1 MAEIN
6 LADYDLGFDESKD
19 IFKQREEILE
29 NYTKHFSSMNVF
41 DHFNLLKQLAP
52 NDRFPELE
60 KCGDAGKKYIKHIE
74 GMIQN
79 YNSGKLK
86 VEDRDLGRFWDVV
99 HVAEVSLGD
108 SRAFKKCDGNLR
120 KRSHNL
126 IKNNF
131 QGLDYNDLEAFSN
144 FPNEEYRPGLF
155 KGKIRLEDA
164 LKPRID
170 EEWQNHI
177 DKQHAI
183 GLSSELKYIND
194 IMEQMP
200 KDRDYT
206 DLEYVETFQKLY
218 REKHGDYVVYVNSYN
233 LGVNRNILHGIMN
246 NEKHGNEYLAMI
258 QEQNPNFNPEETLAM
273 LNALT
278 AMTKTYEDH
287 QKAEAQN
294 QTTLDSAN
302 ANTAES
308 AETPTIG
315 QFASQDEINLNEN
328 EGQDTQQPAGTTEVG
343 DGGEPVPEKTE
354 ITLDD
359 DFKLY
364 LTQNG
369 ISLEQYL
376 AEPSKFEDIKKEF
389 DESKNKKEEG
399 NELSD
404 EENKQ
409 QNEEN
414 EAAARAKEKEDAAKA
429 AAEEEAKKAAE
440 AAAEEEAKSAEEAR
454 KAAQEAQAE
463 EEARKKAEEETKAA
477 EEDARTKQEEDNPV
491 ITAEEEK
498 DAPHSEDS
506 DWHAAQEEKVKKY
519 CESNGSSYEII
530 PTDDHSFAYNLS
542 PSEEKKK
549 EGLTD
554 LTIKH
559 TTPDYMIV
567 NGKDGY
573 IPSVEDFKSLIK
585 DMPEINLGI
594 AEDKYAARLMVAQ
607 LENGGQIHNVPKLS
621 KLKDAEPEMMEKL
634 QKMKQKSFEEKK
646 QKWTAA
652 RIRELRGLSLA
663 QKAATMNDEDY
674 RKFKESPEYL
684 KLKEAEEKSGTP
696 QYTDLMDKARLN
708 KDSEEYKKLSDEDKA
723 KVDKVHESVAKLD
736 KNEARKKIMEA
747 RGVVES
753 FRTAERNGEG
763 SDAKVETKLK
773 DNADRNKYNDAM
785 KLIKQ
790 NAAERQFR

>member
-1 MAEIN
+1 MAEIDF
-6 LADYDLGFDESKD
+6 DYDFGFDESKD

-74 GMIQN
+74 EMIQD

-86 VEDRDLGRFWDVV
+86 VTDRDLGRFWDVV
-99 HVAEVSLGD
+99 HAAEVSLGD
-108 SRAFKKCDGNLR
+108 SRAFKKCASSLHDR
-120 KRSHNL
+120 THKL

-144 FPNEEYRPGLF
+144 FPNEEYSQGLF

-164 LKPRID
+164 LKPRIN
-170 EEWQNHI
+170 EEWQKHI

-183 GLSSELKYIND
+183 GLSSDLKYIND

-218 REKHGDYVVYVNSYN
+218 REKHGDDVVYVNSYN
-233 LGVNRNILHGIMN
+233 LGVNRNILQGIMN
-246 NEKHGNEYLAMI
+246 NEKHGNEYLAII
-258 QEQNPNFNPEETLAM
+258 QEQNPNFNPKETLAM
-273 LNALT
+273 LNAMT

-404 EENKQ
+404 EEKKQ

-414 EAAARAKEKEDAAKA
+414 EAAARAKE
-429 AAEEEAKKAAE
+429 
-440 AAAEEEAKSAEEAR
+440 
-454 KAAQEAQAE
+454 
-463 EEARKKAEEETKAA
+463 
-477 EEDARTKQEEDNPV
+477 EEDNPV

-498 DAPHSEDS
+498 DAPHSKDS
-506 DWHAAQEEKVKKY
+506 DWHTAQEEKVKKY

-567 NGKDGY
+567 NGKDGH
-573 IPSVEDFKSLIK
+573 IPSVEDFKSLTK

-621 KLKDAEPEMMEKL
+621 KLKDAEPEMIEKL
-634 QKMKQKSFEEKK
+634 ARMKEKSAEEKAK
-646 QKWTAA
+646 KLTVD
-652 RIRELRGLSLA
+652 RVRELRGLSLA
-663 QKAATMNDEDY
+663 KKAATMNDEDY

>member
-6 LADYDLGFDESKD
+6 LADYDSGFDESKD
-19 IFKQREEILE
+19 IFKQREGILE
-29 NYTKHFSSMNVF
+29 NYTQNFSSMNVLN
-41 DHFNLLKQLAP
+41 HFNLLKQLAP
-52 NDRFPELE
+52 NDHFPELE
-60 KCGDAGKKYIKHIE
+60 KCGDAGQKYIKHIE
-74 GMIQN
+74 GMIQD
-79 YNSGKLK
+79 YNSGKLG
-86 VEDRDLGRFWDVV
+86 VADRDLGRFWDVV
-99 HVAEVSLGD
+99 HAAEVSLGD
-108 SRAFKKCDGNLR
+108 SRAFKKCDSSLR
-120 KRSHNL
+120 KRSHDL
-126 IKNNF
+126 VKNNF
-131 QGLDYNDLEAFSN
+131 KGLDYDDLEAFSN

-155 KGKIRLEDA
+155 KGKIQ
-164 LKPRID
+164 LKDVWESRKK
-170 EEWQNHI
+170 EETINKI
-177 DKQHAI
+177 NELGPILRPLKSAI
-183 GLSSELKYIND
+183 KKI
-194 IMEQMP
+194 EQMP
-200 KDRDYT
+200 GEKT
-206 DLEYVETFQKLY
+206 DADFVKKFQEICKGDEIEASTISAENLEKYVIYLSDFTNDTSFESALRNHQ
-218 REKHGDYVVYVNSYN
+218 
-233 LGVNRNILHGIMN
+233 LGYN
-246 NEKHGNEYLAMI
+246 NE
-258 QEQNPNFNPEETLAM
+258 EQKELLTRIATLG
-273 LNALT
+273 

-404 EENKQ
+404 EEKKQ

-414 EAAARAKEKEDAAKA
+414 EAAARAKKEEDAAKA
-429 AAEEEAKKAAE
+429 EEEAKAAE
-440 AAAEEEAKSAEEAR
+440 
-454 KAAQEAQAE
+454 
-463 EEARKKAEEETKAA
+463 

-506 DWHAAQEEKVKKY
+506 DWHTAQEEKVKKY

-567 NGKDGY
+567 NGKDGH
-573 IPSVEDFKSLIK
+573 IPSVEDFKSLTK

-621 KLKDAEPEMMEKL
+621 NLKDAEPEMMEKL
-634 QKMKQKSFEEKK
+634 QEMKRKSFEEKK
-646 QKWTAA
+646 KKLTAD
-652 RIRELRGLSLA
+652 RVRELRGLSLA
-663 QKAATMNDEDY
+663 KKVATMNDEEY
-674 RKFKESPEYL
+674 GKFKESPEY
-684 KLKEAEEKSGTP
+684 KQLKEAEEKSGTP
-696 QYTDLMDKARLN
+696 QYTDLMDKVRLD

-723 KVDKVHESVAKLD
+723 KVDKVKESVDALD
-736 KNEARKKIMEA
+736 KNEARKKIIAA

-753 FRTAERNGEG
+753 FRKRNGEG

-773 DNADRNKYNDAM
+773 DNADRNQYNDAM

>member
-1 MAEIN
+1 MAEIDF
-6 LADYDLGFDESKD
+6 DYDFGFDESKD

-74 GMIQN
+74 GMIQD

-99 HVAEVSLGD
+99 HAAEVSLGD
-108 SRAFKKCDGNLR
+108 SRAFKKCDGSLR

-144 FPNEEYRPGLF
+144 FPNEEYSQGLF

-170 EEWQNHI
+170 EEWQKHI

-183 GLSSELKYIND
+183 GLSSDLKCIND

-218 REKHGDYVVYVNSYN
+218 REKYRDDVVYVNSYN
-233 LGVNRNILHGIMN
+233 LGVNRNILQGIMN

-294 QTTLDSAN
+294 QTTLGSAN

-404 EENKQ
+404 EEKKQ

-414 EAAARAKEKEDAAKA
+414 EAAARAKEEEDAAKA
-429 AAEEEAKKAAE
+429 AAEEEAQKAAE
-440 AAAEEEAKSAEEAR
+440 AAAEEEAKLAEEAR

-498 DAPHSEDS
+498 DAPHSKDS
-506 DWHAAQEEKVKKY
+506 DWHTAQEEKVKKY

-567 NGKDGY
+567 NGKDGH
-573 IPSVEDFKSLIK
+573 IPSVEDFKSLTK

-621 KLKDAEPEMMEKL
+621 KLKDAEPEMIEKL
-634 QKMKQKSFEEKK
+634 ARMKEKSAEEKAK
-646 QKWTAA
+646 KLTVD
-652 RIRELRGLSLA
+652 RVRELRGLSLA
-663 QKAATMNDEDY
+663 KKAAAMSDEEY
-674 RKFKESPEYL
+674 GKFKESQEYQ

-696 QYTDLMDKARLN
+696 QYTDLMDKARLD

-747 RGVVES
+747 RGIVKS
-753 FRTAERNGEG
+753 SRTVERNGEG

>member
-1 MAEIN
+1 MDEIDF
-6 LADYDLGFDESKD
+6 DYDFGFDESKD

-74 GMIQN
+74 GMIQD

-99 HVAEVSLGD
+99 HAAEVSLGD
-108 SRAFKKCDGNLR
+108 SRAFKKCDGSLHDR
-120 KRSHNL
+120 THKL

-144 FPNEEYRPGLF
+144 FPNEEYSQGLF
-155 KGKIRLEDA
+155 KGKIRLKDV

-183 GLSSELKYIND
+183 GLSSDLKYIND

-218 REKHGDYVVYVNSYN
+218 REKLGDYVVYVDSYN
-233 LGVNRNILHGIMN
+233 LGVNRNILQGIMN

-258 QEQNPNFNPEETLAM
+258 QEQNPNFNPKETLAM
-273 LNALT
+273 LNAMT

-404 EENKQ
+404 EEKKQ

-414 EAAARAKEKEDAAKA
+414 EAAARAKKEEDAAKA
-429 AAEEEAKKAAE
+429 AAE
-440 AAAEEEAKSAEEAR
+440 EEAR

-498 DAPHSEDS
+498 DAPHSKDS
-506 DWHAAQEEKVKKY
+506 DWHTAQEEKVKKY

-567 NGKDGY
+567 NGKDGH

-747 RGVVES
+747 RRVVES

>member
-1 MAEIN
+1 MDEIDF
-6 LADYDLGFDESKD
+6 DYDFGFDESKD

-29 NYTKHFSSMNVF
+29 NYTKNFSSMNVLN
-41 DHFNLLKQLAP
+41 HFNLLKRLAP

-74 GMIQN
+74 GMIQD

-86 VEDRDLGRFWDVV
+86 VTDRDLGRFWDVV
-99 HVAEVSLGD
+99 HAAEVSLGD
-108 SRAFKKCDGNLR
+108 SRAFKKCDGSLHDR
-120 KRSHNL
+120 THKL

-144 FPNEEYRPGLF
+144 FPNEEYSQGLF
-155 KGKIRLEDA
+155 KGKIRLKDV

-183 GLSSELKYIND
+183 DLSSGLKYIND

-218 REKHGDYVVYVNSYN
+218 REKLGDYVVYVNSYN
-233 LGVNRNILHGIMN
+233 LGVKRNILQGIMN

-273 LNALT
+273 LNVLT
-278 AMTKTYEDH
+278 AMIKTYEDH

-376 AEPSKFEDIKKEF
+376 AEPSKYEDIKKEF

-404 EENKQ
+404 EEKKQ

-414 EAAARAKEKEDAAKA
+414 EAAARAKEKED
-429 AAEEEAKKAAE
+429 
-440 AAAEEEAKSAEEAR
+440 
-454 KAAQEAQAE
+454 
-463 EEARKKAEEETKAA
+463 
-477 EEDARTKQEEDNPV
+477 NPV

-498 DAPHSEDS
+498 DAPHSKDS
-506 DWHAAQEEKVKKY
+506 DWHTAQEEKVKKY

-567 NGKDGY
+567 NGKDGH

-747 RGVVES
+747 RDVVES

-763 SDAKVETKLK
+763 SDAKVETQLK

>member
-1 MAEIN
+1 MAEIDF
-6 LADYDLGFDESKD
+6 DYDFGFDESKD

-74 GMIQN
+74 GMIQD

-99 HVAEVSLGD
+99 HAAEVSLGD
-108 SRAFKKCDGNLR
+108 SRAFKKCASSLHDHTH
-120 KRSHNL
+120 KL

-144 FPNEEYRPGLF
+144 FPNEEYSQGLF

-218 REKHGDYVVYVNSYN
+218 REKYRNDVVYVNSYN
-233 LGVNRNILHGIMN
+233 LGVNRNILQGIMN

-376 AEPSKFEDIKKEF
+376 AEPSKYEDIKKEF

-404 EENKQ
+404 EEKKQ

-429 AAEEEAKKAAE
+429 AAE
-440 AAAEEEAKSAEEAR
+440 EEAR

-498 DAPHSEDS
+498 DAPHSKDS
-506 DWHAAQEEKVKKY
+506 DWHTAQEEKVKKY

-567 NGKDGY
+567 NGKDGH
-573 IPSVEDFKSLIK
+573 IPSVEDFKSLTK

-621 KLKDAEPEMMEKL
+621 KLKDAEPEMIEKL
-634 QKMKQKSFEEKK
+634 ARMKEKSAEKK
-646 QKWTAA
+646 QRNLRLTGFASCAA
-652 RIRELRGLSLA
+652 CLW
-663 QKAATMNDEDY
+663 QKK
-674 RKFKESPEYL
+674 R
-684 KLKEAEEKSGTP
+684 P
-696 QYTDLMDKARLN
+696 Q
-708 KDSEEYKKLSDEDKA
+708 
-723 KVDKVHESVAKLD
+723 
-736 KNEARKKIMEA
+736 
-747 RGVVES
+747 
-753 FRTAERNGEG
+753 
-763 SDAKVETKLK
+763 
-773 DNADRNKYNDAM
+773 
-785 KLIKQ
+785 
-790 NAAERQFR
+790 

>member
-1 MAEIN
+1 MAEIDF
-6 LADYDLGFDESKD
+6 DYDFGFDESKD

-29 NYTKHFSSMNVF
+29 NYTKNFSSMNVF

-74 GMIQN
+74 GMIQD

-99 HVAEVSLGD
+99 HAAEVSLGD
-108 SRAFKKCDGNLR
+108 SRTFKKCDGSLR

-155 KGKIRLEDA
+155 QDKIRLKHV

-183 GLSSELKYIND
+183 GLSSDLKYIND

-218 REKHGDYVVYVNSYN
+218 REKHGDYVVYVDSYN
-233 LGVNRNILHGIMN
+233 LGVNQNILQGIMN

-404 EENKQ
+404 EEKKQ

-414 EAAARAKEKEDAAKA
+414 EAAARAKEEEDAAKA

-440 AAAEEEAKSAEEAR
+440 AAAEEEA
-454 KAAQEAQAE
+454 
-463 EEARKKAEEETKAA
+463 RKKAEEEAKAA
-477 EEDARTKQEEDNPV
+477 EEEDARTKQEEDNPV

-506 DWHAAQEEKVKKY
+506 DWHTAQEEKVKKY

-567 NGKDGY
+567 NGKDGH
-573 IPSVEDFKSLIK
+573 IPSVEDFKSLTK

-621 KLKDAEPEMMEKL
+621 KLKDAEPEMIEKL
-634 QKMKQKSFEEKK
+634 ERMKEKSAEEKAK
-646 QKWTAA
+646 KLTVD
-652 RIRELRGLSLA
+652 RVRELRGLSLA
-663 QKAATMNDEDY
+663 KKAAAMSDEEY
-674 RKFKESPEYL
+674 GKFKESQEYQ

-696 QYTDLMDKARLN
+696 QYTDLMDKARLD

-747 RGVVES
+747 RGVVKS
-753 FRTAERNGEG
+753 SRTVERNGEG

>member
-1 MAEIN
+1 MAEIDF
-6 LADYDLGFDESKD
+6 DYDFGFDESKD

-74 GMIQN
+74 EMIQD

-86 VEDRDLGRFWDVV
+86 VTDRDLGRFWDVV
-99 HVAEVSLGD
+99 HAAEVSLGD
-108 SRAFKKCDGNLR
+108 SRAFKKCASSLHDR
-120 KRSHNL
+120 THKL

-144 FPNEEYRPGLF
+144 FPNEEYSQGLF

-164 LKPRID
+164 LKPRIN
-170 EEWQNHI
+170 EEWQKHI

-183 GLSSELKYIND
+183 GLSSDLKYIND

-218 REKHGDYVVYVNSYN
+218 REKHGDDVVYVNSYN
-233 LGVNRNILHGIMN
+233 LGVNRNILQGIMN
-246 NEKHGNEYLAMI
+246 NEKHGNEYLAII
-258 QEQNPNFNPEETLAM
+258 QEQNPNFNPKETLAM
-273 LNALT
+273 LNAMT

-404 EENKQ
+404 EEKKQ

-414 EAAARAKEKEDAAKA
+414 EAAARAKKEEDAAKA
-429 AAEEEAKKAAE
+429 AAE
-440 AAAEEEAKSAEEAR
+440 EEAR

-498 DAPHSEDS
+498 DAPHSKDS
-506 DWHAAQEEKVKKY
+506 DWHTAQEEKVKKY

-567 NGKDGY
+567 NGKDGH

-747 RGVVES
+747 RDIVES

-763 SDAKVETKLK
+763 SDAKVETQLK

>member
-1 MAEIN
+1 MDEIDF
-6 LADYDLGFDESKD
+6 DYDFGFDESKD

-74 GMIQN
+74 EMIQD

-86 VEDRDLGRFWDVV
+86 VTDRDLGRFWDVV
-99 HVAEVSLGD
+99 HAAEVSLGD
-108 SRAFKKCDGNLR
+108 SRAFKKCDGSLHDR
-120 KRSHNL
+120 THKL

-144 FPNEEYRPGLF
+144 FPNEEYSQGLF
-155 KGKIRLEDA
+155 KGKIRLKDV

-183 GLSSELKYIND
+183 GLSSDLKYIND

-218 REKHGDYVVYVNSYN
+218 REKLGDYVVYVDSYN
-233 LGVNRNILHGIMN
+233 LGVNRNILQGIMN

-273 LNALT
+273 LNVLT

-404 EENKQ
+404 EEKKQ

-414 EAAARAKEKEDAAKA
+414 EAAARAKKEEDAAKA
-429 AAEEEAKKAAE
+429 AAE
-440 AAAEEEAKSAEEAR
+440 EEAR

-498 DAPHSEDS
+498 DAPHSKDS
-506 DWHAAQEEKVKKY
+506 DWHTAQEEKVKKY

-567 NGKDGY
+567 NGKDGH

-747 RGVVES
+747 RRVVES

>member
-1 MAEIN
+1 
-6 LADYDLGFDESKD
+6 
-19 IFKQREEILE
+19 
-29 NYTKHFSSMNVF
+29 MNVF

-74 GMIQN
+74 GMIQD

-86 VEDRDLGRFWDVV
+86 VTDRDLGRFWDVV
-99 HVAEVSLGD
+99 HAAEVSLGD
-108 SRAFKKCDGNLR
+108 SRTFKKCDGSLR

-155 KGKIRLEDA
+155 QDKIRLKHV

-183 GLSSELKYIND
+183 GLSSDLKYIND

-218 REKHGDYVVYVNSYN
+218 REKHGDYVVYVDSYN
-233 LGVNRNILHGIMN
+233 LGVNQNILQGIMN

-404 EENKQ
+404 EEKKQ

-414 EAAARAKEKEDAAKA
+414 EAAARAKEEEDAAKA

-440 AAAEEEAKSAEEAR
+440 AAAEEEA
-454 KAAQEAQAE
+454 
-463 EEARKKAEEETKAA
+463 RKKAEEEAKAA
-477 EEDARTKQEEDNPV
+477 EEEDARTKQEEDNPV

-498 DAPHSEDS
+498 DAPHSKDS
-506 DWHAAQEEKVKKY
+506 DWHTAQEEKVKKY

-567 NGKDGY
+567 NGKDGH
-573 IPSVEDFKSLIK
+573 IPSVEDFKSLTK

-621 KLKDAEPEMMEKL
+621 KLKDAEPEMIEKL
-634 QKMKQKSFEEKK
+634 ERMKEKSAEEKAK
-646 QKWTAA
+646 KLTVD
-652 RIRELRGLSLA
+652 RVRELRGLSLA
-663 QKAATMNDEDY
+663 KKAAAMSDEEY
-674 RKFKESPEYL
+674 GRFKESQEYQ

-696 QYTDLMDKARLN
+696 QYTDLMDKARLD
-708 KDSEEYKKLSDEDKA
+708 KDSEEYKKLSEEDKA

-747 RGVVES
+747 RGVVKS
-753 FRTAERNGEG
+753 SRTVERSGEG

>member
-1 MAEIN
+1 MAETDF
-6 LADYDLGFDESKD
+6 DYDFGFDESKD

-60 KCGDAGKKYIKHIE
+60 KCGDVGKKYIKHIE
-74 GMIQN
+74 GMIQD

-99 HVAEVSLGD
+99 HAAEVSLGD
-108 SRAFKKCDGNLR
+108 SRAFKKCDGSLHDR
-120 KRSHNL
+120 THKL
-126 IKNNF
+126 IKNEF
-131 QGLDYNDLEAFSN
+131 KGLDYNDLEAFSN
-144 FPNEEYRPGLF
+144 FPNEEYSQGLF
-155 KGKIRLEDA
+155 KGKIRLKDV

-183 GLSSELKYIND
+183 GLSSDLKFIND

-218 REKHGDYVVYVNSYN
+218 REKLGDYVVYVDSYN
-233 LGVNRNILHGIMN
+233 LGVNRNILQGIMN

-287 QKAEAQN
+287 QKAEAQT
-294 QTTLDSAN
+294 QTPLDSAN

-404 EENKQ
+404 EEKKQ

-414 EAAARAKEKEDAAKA
+414 EAAARAKKEEDAAK
-429 AAEEEAKKAAE
+429 

-463 EEARKKAEEETKAA
+463 EEARKKAE
-477 EEDARTKQEEDNPV
+477 EEDNPV

-567 NGKDGY
+567 NGKDGH

-708 KDSEEYKKLSDEDKA
+708 KDSEEYKQLSDEDKA

>member
-1 MAEIN
+1 MAKIDFD
-6 LADYDLGFDESKD
+6 DYDSGFDESKD
-19 IFKQREEILE
+19 IFKQREGILE
-29 NYTKHFSSMNVF
+29 NYTQNFSSMNVLN
-41 DHFNLLKQLAP
+41 HFNLLKQLAP
-52 NDRFPELE
+52 NDHFPELE
-60 KCGDAGKKYIKHIE
+60 KCGDAGQKYIKHIE
-74 GMIQN
+74 GMIQD
-79 YNSGKLK
+79 YNSGKLG
-86 VEDRDLGRFWDVV
+86 VADRDLGRFWDVV
-99 HVAEVSLGD
+99 HAAEVSLGD
-108 SRAFKKCDGNLR
+108 SRAFKKCDSSLR
-120 KRSHNL
+120 KRSHDL
-126 IKNNF
+126 VKNNF
-131 QGLDYNDLEAFSN
+131 KGLDYDDLEAFSN

-155 KGKIRLEDA
+155 KDKIQ
-164 LKPRID
+164 LKDVWESRKK
-170 EEWQNHI
+170 EETINKI
-177 DKQHAI
+177 NELGPILRPLKSAI
-183 GLSSELKYIND
+183 KKI
-194 IMEQMP
+194 EQMP
-200 KDRDYT
+200 GEKT
-206 DLEYVETFQKLY
+206 DADFVKKFQEICKGDEIEASTISAENLEKYVIYLSDFTNDTSFESALRNHQ
-218 REKHGDYVVYVNSYN
+218 
-233 LGVNRNILHGIMN
+233 LGYN
-246 NEKHGNEYLAMI
+246 NE
-258 QEQNPNFNPEETLAM
+258 EQKELLTRIATLG
-273 LNALT
+273 

-404 EENKQ
+404 EEKKQ

-414 EAAARAKEKEDAAKA
+414 EAAARAKKEEDAAKA
-429 AAEEEAKKAAE
+429 AAE
-440 AAAEEEAKSAEEAR
+440 EEAR

-506 DWHAAQEEKVKKY
+506 DWHTAQEEKVKKY

-567 NGKDGY
+567 NGKDGH
-573 IPSVEDFKSLIK
+573 IPSVEDFKSLTK

-621 KLKDAEPEMMEKL
+621 KLKDAEPEMIEKL
-634 QKMKQKSFEEKK
+634 ARMKQKSFEEKK

>member
-74 GMIQN
+74 GMIQD

-99 HVAEVSLGD
+99 HAAEVSLGD
-108 SRAFKKCDGNLR
+108 SRAFKKCDGSLHDR
-120 KRSHNL
+120 THKL

-144 FPNEEYRPGLF
+144 FPNEEYSQGLF

-164 LKPRID
+164 LKPRIN

-404 EENKQ
+404 EEKKQ

-414 EAAARAKEKEDAAKA
+414 EAAARAKKEEDAAKA
-429 AAEEEAKKAAE
+429 AAE
-440 AAAEEEAKSAEEAR
+440 EEAR

-498 DAPHSEDS
+498 DAPHSKDS
-506 DWHAAQEEKVKKY
+506 DWHTAQEEKVKKY

-567 NGKDGY
+567 NGKDGH

-747 RGVVES
+747 RRVVES

>member
-1 MAEIN
+1 MAEIDF
-6 LADYDLGFDESKD
+6 DYDFGFDESKD

-74 GMIQN
+74 GMIQD

-99 HVAEVSLGD
+99 HAAEVSLGD
-108 SRAFKKCDGNLR
+108 SRAFKKCDGSLHDR
-120 KRSHNL
+120 THKL

-144 FPNEEYRPGLF
+144 FPNEEYSQGLF

-183 GLSSELKYIND
+183 GLSSDLKCIND

-218 REKHGDYVVYVNSYN
+218 REKYRDDVVYVNSYN
-233 LGVNRNILHGIMN
+233 LGVNRNILQGIMN

-404 EENKQ
+404 EEKKQ

-414 EAAARAKEKEDAAKA
+414 EAAARAKEEEDAAKA
-429 AAEEEAKKAAE
+429 AAE
-440 AAAEEEAKSAEEAR
+440 EEAR

-498 DAPHSEDS
+498 DAPHSKDS
-506 DWHAAQEEKVKKY
+506 DWHTAQEEKVKKY

-567 NGKDGY
+567 NGKDGH
-573 IPSVEDFKSLIK
+573 IPSVEDFKSLTK

-621 KLKDAEPEMMEKL
+621 KLKDAEPEMIEKL
-634 QKMKQKSFEEKK
+634 ARMKEKSAEEKAK
-646 QKWTAA
+646 KLTVD
-652 RIRELRGLSLA
+652 RVRELRGLSLA
-663 QKAATMNDEDY
+663 KKAATMNDEDY

-736 KNEARKKIMEA
+736 KNEARKKIIAA

-753 FRTAERNGEG
+753 FRKRNGEG

-773 DNADRNKYNDAM
+773 DNADRNQYNDAM

>member
-1 MAEIN
+1 MAEIDF
-6 LADYDLGFDESKD
+6 DYDFGFDESKD

-74 GMIQN
+74 GMIQD

-99 HVAEVSLGD
+99 HAAEVSLGD
-108 SRAFKKCDGNLR
+108 SRAFKKCDGSLHDR
-120 KRSHNL
+120 THKL

-144 FPNEEYRPGLF
+144 FPNEEYSQGLF

-183 GLSSELKYIND
+183 DLSSGLKYIND

-218 REKHGDYVVYVNSYN
+218 REKLGDYVVYVDSYN
-233 LGVNRNILHGIMN
+233 LGVKRNILQGIMN

-273 LNALT
+273 LNAMT

-343 DGGEPVPEKTE
+343 DGGEPVPEK
-354 ITLDD
+354 
-359 DFKLY
+359 
-364 LTQNG
+364 Q
-369 ISLEQYL
+369 
-376 AEPSKFEDIKKEF
+376 
-389 DESKNKKEEG
+389 
-399 NELSD
+399 
-404 EENKQ
+404 
-409 QNEEN
+409 
-414 EAAARAKEKEDAAKA
+414 
-429 AAEEEAKKAAE
+429 
-440 AAAEEEAKSAEEAR
+440 
-454 KAAQEAQAE
+454 
-463 EEARKKAEEETKAA
+463 
-477 EEDARTKQEEDNPV
+477 
-491 ITAEEEK
+491 
-498 DAPHSEDS
+498 
-506 DWHAAQEEKVKKY
+506 
-519 CESNGSSYEII
+519 
-530 PTDDHSFAYNLS
+530 
-542 PSEEKKK
+542 
-549 EGLTD
+549 
-554 LTIKH
+554 
-559 TTPDYMIV
+559 
-567 NGKDGY
+567 
-573 IPSVEDFKSLIK
+573 KSLLTTI
-585 DMPEINLGI
+585 
-594 AEDKYAARLMVAQ
+594 
-607 LENGGQIHNVPKLS
+607 
-621 KLKDAEPEMMEKL
+621 
-634 QKMKQKSFEEKK
+634 
-646 QKWTAA
+646 
-652 RIRELRGLSLA
+652 
-663 QKAATMNDEDY
+663 
-674 RKFKESPEYL
+674 
-684 KLKEAEEKSGTP
+684 
-696 QYTDLMDKARLN
+696 LN
-708 KDSEEYKKLSDEDKA
+708 C
-723 KVDKVHESVAKLD
+723 
-736 KNEARKKIMEA
+736 
-747 RGVVES
+747 
-753 FRTAERNGEG
+753 T
-763 SDAKVETKLK
+763 
-773 DNADRNKYNDAM
+773 
-785 KLIKQ
+785 
-790 NAAERQFR
+790 

>member
-1 MAEIN
+1 MAEIDF
-6 LADYDLGFDESKD
+6 DYDFGFDESKD

-74 GMIQN
+74 GMIQD

-99 HVAEVSLGD
+99 HAAEVSLGD
-108 SRAFKKCDGNLR
+108 SRAFKKCDGSLHDR
-120 KRSHNL
+120 THKL

-144 FPNEEYRPGLF
+144 FPNEEYSQGLF

-404 EENKQ
+404 EEKKQ

-414 EAAARAKEKEDAAKA
+414 EAAARAKKEEDAAKA
-429 AAEEEAKKAAE
+429 AAE
-440 AAAEEEAKSAEEAR
+440 EEAR

-498 DAPHSEDS
+498 DAPHSKDS
-506 DWHAAQEEKVKKY
+506 DWHTAQEEKVKKY

-567 NGKDGY
+567 NGKDGH

-747 RGVVES
+747 RRVVES

>member
-1 MAEIN
+1 MAEIDF
-6 LADYDLGFDESKD
+6 DYDFGFDESKD

-29 NYTKHFSSMNVF
+29 NYTRNFSSMNVLN
-41 DHFNLLKQLAP
+41 HFNLLKQLAP

-74 GMIQN
+74 GMIQD

-86 VEDRDLGRFWDVV
+86 VTDRDLGRFWDVV
-99 HVAEVSLGD
+99 HAAEVSLGD
-108 SRAFKKCDGNLR
+108 SRAFKKCDGSLR

-155 KGKIRLEDA
+155 QDKIRLKDV

-183 GLSSELKYIND
+183 GLSSDLKCIND

-218 REKHGDYVVYVNSYN
+218 REKHGDYVVYVDSYN
-233 LGVNRNILHGIMN
+233 LGVNQNILQGIMN

-258 QEQNPNFNPEETLAM
+258 QEQNPNFNPEKTLAM

-278 AMTKTYEDH
+278 AMTKTYEDY

-389 DESKNKKEEG
+389 DESKNKKEE
-399 NELSD
+399 D
-404 EENKQ
+404 DD
-409 QNEEN
+409 EN
-414 EAAARAKEKEDAAKA
+414 ETDARAKEKEDAAKDA
-429 AAEEEAKKAAE
+429 TEEEAKKAAE

-463 EEARKKAEEETKAA
+463 EE
-477 EEDARTKQEEDNPV
+477 TKQEEDNPV

-506 DWHAAQEEKVKKY
+506 DWHTAQEEKVKKY

-567 NGKDGY
+567 NGKDGH
-573 IPSVEDFKSLIK
+573 IPSVEDFKSLTK

-646 QKWTAA
+646 QKWTVD
-652 RIRELRGLSLA
+652 RVRELRGLSLA
-663 QKAATMNDEDY
+663 KKAAAMSDEEY
-674 RKFKESPEYL
+674 GRFKESQEYQ

-696 QYTDLMDKARLN
+696 QYTDLMDKARLD

-747 RGVVES
+747 RGVVKS
-753 FRTAERNGEG
+753 SRTVERNGEG

>member
-1 MAEIN
+1 MDEIDF
-6 LADYDLGFDESKD
+6 DYDFGFDESKD

-29 NYTKHFSSMNVF
+29 NYTKHFSSMNVLN
-41 DHFNLLKQLAP
+41 HFNLLKQLAP

-74 GMIQN
+74 EMIQD

-86 VEDRDLGRFWDVV
+86 VTDRDLGRFWDVV
-99 HVAEVSLGD
+99 HAAEVSLGD
-108 SRAFKKCDGNLR
+108 SRAFKKCDGSLHDR
-120 KRSHNL
+120 THKL

-144 FPNEEYRPGLF
+144 FPNEEYSQGLF
-155 KGKIRLEDA
+155 KGKIRLKDV

-183 GLSSELKYIND
+183 GLSSDLKYIND

-218 REKHGDYVVYVNSYN
+218 REKLGDYVVYVDSYN
-233 LGVNRNILHGIMN
+233 LGVNRNILQGIMN

-258 QEQNPNFNPEETLAM
+258 QEQNPNFNPKETLAM
-273 LNALT
+273 LNAMT

-404 EENKQ
+404 EEKKQ

-414 EAAARAKEKEDAAKA
+414 EAAARAKKEEDAAKA
-429 AAEEEAKKAAE
+429 AAE
-440 AAAEEEAKSAEEAR
+440 EEAR

-498 DAPHSEDS
+498 DAPHSKDS
-506 DWHAAQEEKVKKY
+506 DWHTAQEEKVKKY

-567 NGKDGY
+567 NGKDGH

-747 RGVVES
+747 RRVVES

>member
-1 MAEIN
+1 MAEIDF
-6 LADYDLGFDESKD
+6 DYDFGFDESKD

-74 GMIQN
+74 GMIQD

-86 VEDRDLGRFWDVV
+86 VTDRDLGRFWDVV
-99 HVAEVSLGD
+99 HAAEVSLGD
-108 SRAFKKCDGNLR
+108 SRAFKKCDGSLR

-155 KGKIRLEDA
+155 QDKIRLKHV

-183 GLSSELKYIND
+183 GLSSDLKYIND

-218 REKHGDYVVYVNSYN
+218 REKHGDYVVYVDSYN
-233 LGVNRNILHGIMN
+233 LGVNQNILQGIMN

-404 EENKQ
+404 EEKKQ
-409 QNEEN
+409 QNI
-414 EAAARAKEKEDAAKA
+414 
-429 AAEEEAKKAAE
+429 
-440 AAAEEEAKSAEEAR
+440 KSS
-454 KAAQEAQAE
+454 
-463 EEARKKAEEETKAA
+463 
-477 EEDARTKQEEDNPV
+477 KQW
-491 ITAEEEK
+491 TQK
-498 DAPHSEDS
+498 
-506 DWHAAQEEKVKKY
+506 KKY
-519 CESNGSSYEII
+519 W
-530 PTDDHSFAYNLS
+530 
-542 PSEEKKK
+542 
-549 EGLTD
+549 
-554 LTIKH
+554 
-559 TTPDYMIV
+559 
-567 NGKDGY
+567 
-573 IPSVEDFKSLIK
+573 
-585 DMPEINLGI
+585 
-594 AEDKYAARLMVAQ
+594 Q
-607 LENGGQIHNVPKLS
+607 Q
-621 KLKDAEPEMMEKL
+621 
-634 QKMKQKSFEEKK
+634 
-646 QKWTAA
+646 
-652 RIRELRGLSLA
+652 
-663 QKAATMNDEDY
+663 
-674 RKFKESPEYL
+674 
-684 KLKEAEEKSGTP
+684 
-696 QYTDLMDKARLN
+696 
-708 KDSEEYKKLSDEDKA
+708 
-723 KVDKVHESVAKLD
+723 
-736 KNEARKKIMEA
+736 
-747 RGVVES
+747 
-753 FRTAERNGEG
+753 
-763 SDAKVETKLK
+763 
-773 DNADRNKYNDAM
+773 
-785 KLIKQ
+785 
-790 NAAERQFR
+790 

>member
-1 MAEIN
+1 MDEIDF
-6 LADYDLGFDESKD
+6 DYDFGFDESKD

-74 GMIQN
+74 EMIQD

-86 VEDRDLGRFWDVV
+86 VTDRDLGRFWDVV
-99 HVAEVSLGD
+99 HAAEVSLGD
-108 SRAFKKCDGNLR
+108 SRAFKKCDGSLHDR
-120 KRSHNL
+120 THKL

-144 FPNEEYRPGLF
+144 FPNEEYSQGLF
-155 KGKIRLEDA
+155 KGKIRLKDV

-183 GLSSELKYIND
+183 GLSSDLKYIND

-218 REKHGDYVVYVNSYN
+218 REKLGDYVVYVDSYN
-233 LGVNRNILHGIMN
+233 LGVNRNILQGIMN

-258 QEQNPNFNPEETLAM
+258 QEQNPNFNPKETLAM
-273 LNALT
+273 LNAMT

-404 EENKQ
+404 EEKKQ

-414 EAAARAKEKEDAAKA
+414 EAAARAKKEEDAAKA
-429 AAEEEAKKAAE
+429 AAE
-440 AAAEEEAKSAEEAR
+440 EEAR

-498 DAPHSEDS
+498 DAPHSKDS
-506 DWHAAQEEKVKKY
+506 DWHTAQEEKVKKY

-567 NGKDGY
+567 NGKDGH

-747 RGVVES
+747 RRVVES

-763 SDAKVETKLK
+763 SDAKVETQLK

>member
-1 MAEIN
+1 MAEIDFD
-6 LADYDLGFDESKD
+6 DYDSGFDESKD
-19 IFKQREEILE
+19 IFKQREGILE
-29 NYTKHFSSMNVF
+29 NYTQNFSSMNVLN
-41 DHFNLLKQLAP
+41 HFNLLEQLAP

-60 KCGDAGKKYIKHIE
+60 KCGDAGQKYIKHIE
-74 GMIQN
+74 GMIQD
-79 YNSGKLK
+79 YNSGKLG
-86 VEDRDLGRFWDVV
+86 VADRDLGRFWDVV
-99 HVAEVSLGD
+99 HAAEVSLGD
-108 SRAFKKCDGNLR
+108 SRAFKKCDSSLR
-120 KRSHNL
+120 KRSHDL
-126 IKNNF
+126 VKNNF
-131 QGLDYNDLEAFSN
+131 KGLDYDDLEAFSN

-155 KGKIRLEDA
+155 KGKIRLKDV

-183 GLSSELKYIND
+183 DLSSDLKYIND

-218 REKHGDYVVYVNSYN
+218 REKLGDYVVYVDSYN
-233 LGVNRNILHGIMN
+233 LGVKRNILQGIMN

-273 LNALT
+273 LNVLT

-376 AEPSKFEDIKKEF
+376 AEPSKYEDIKKEF

-404 EENKQ
+404 EEKKQ

-429 AAEEEAKKAAE
+429 
-440 AAAEEEAKSAEEAR
+440 
-454 KAAQEAQAE
+454 
-463 EEARKKAEEETKAA
+463 EEETKAA
-477 EEDARTKQEEDNPV
+477 EEEDARTKQEEDNPV

-506 DWHAAQEEKVKKY
+506 DWHTAQEEKVKKY

-567 NGKDGY
+567 NGKDGH
-573 IPSVEDFKSLIK
+573 IPSVEDFKSLTK

-621 KLKDAEPEMMEKL
+621 NLKDAEPEMMEKL
-634 QKMKQKSFEEKK
+634 QEMKRKSFEEKK
-646 QKWTAA
+646 QKLTAD
-652 RIRELRGLSLA
+652 RVRELRGLSLA
-663 QKAATMNDEDY
+663 KKAAAMSDEEY
-674 RKFKESPEYL
+674 GKFKESQEY
-684 KLKEAEEKSGTP
+684 KQLKETEEKSGTP
-696 QYTDLMDKARLN
+696 QYTDLMDKVRLD

-723 KVDKVHESVAKLD
+723 KVDKVKESVDALD

-747 RGVVES
+747 RGVVKS
-753 FRTAERNGEG
+753 SRTVERNGEG

-773 DNADRNKYNDAM
+773 DNADRNQYNDAM

>member
-1 MAEIN
+1 MDEIDF
-6 LADYDLGFDESKD
+6 DYDFGFDESKD

-29 NYTKHFSSMNVF
+29 NYTKNFSSMNVLN
-41 DHFNLLKQLAP
+41 HFNLLKRLAP

-74 GMIQN
+74 GMIQD

-86 VEDRDLGRFWDVV
+86 VTDRDLGRFWDVV
-99 HVAEVSLGD
+99 HAAEVSLGD
-108 SRAFKKCDGNLR
+108 SRAFKKCDGSLHDR
-120 KRSHNL
+120 THKL

-155 KGKIRLEDA
+155 QDKIRLKDV

-170 EEWQNHI
+170 EEWQNLI

-183 GLSSELKYIND
+183 GLSSDLKYIND

-404 EENKQ
+404 EEKKQ

-414 EAAARAKEKEDAAKA
+414 EAAARAKKEEDAAKA
-429 AAEEEAKKAAE
+429 AAE
-440 AAAEEEAKSAEEAR
+440 EEAR

-498 DAPHSEDS
+498 DAPHSKDS
-506 DWHAAQEEKVKKY
+506 DWHTAQEEKVKKY

-567 NGKDGY
+567 NGKDGH

-747 RGVVES
+747 RRVVES

>member
-1 MAEIN
+1 MAEIDF
-6 LADYDLGFDESKD
+6 DYDFGFDESKD

-74 GMIQN
+74 GMIQD

-99 HVAEVSLGD
+99 HAAEVSLGD
-108 SRAFKKCDGNLR
+108 SRAFKKCDGSLHDR
-120 KRSHNL
+120 THKL

-144 FPNEEYRPGLF
+144 FPNEEYSQGLF

-183 GLSSELKYIND
+183 DLSSGLKYIND

-218 REKHGDYVVYVNSYN
+218 REKYRDDVVYVNSYN
-233 LGVNRNILHGIMN
+233 LGVNRNILQGIMN

-273 LNALT
+273 LNVLT

-376 AEPSKFEDIKKEF
+376 ADPSKYEDIKKEF

-404 EENKQ
+404 EEKKQ

-429 AAEEEAKKAAE
+429 AAE
-440 AAAEEEAKSAEEAR
+440 EEAR

-498 DAPHSEDS
+498 DAPHSKDS
-506 DWHAAQEEKVKKY
+506 DWHTAQEEKVKKY

-567 NGKDGY
+567 NGKDGH
-573 IPSVEDFKSLIK
+573 IPSVEDFKSLTK

-663 QKAATMNDEDY
+663 KKAATMNDEDY

>member
-74 GMIQN
+74 GMIQD

-99 HVAEVSLGD
+99 HAAEVSLGD
-108 SRAFKKCDGNLR
+108 SRAFKKCDGSLHDR
-120 KRSHNL
+120 THKL

-144 FPNEEYRPGLF
+144 FPNEEYSQGLF

-273 LNALT
+273 LNVLT

-404 EENKQ
+404 EEKKQ

-414 EAAARAKEKEDAAKA
+414 EAAARAKKEEDAAKA
-429 AAEEEAKKAAE
+429 AAE
-440 AAAEEEAKSAEEAR
+440 EEAR

-498 DAPHSEDS
+498 DAPHSKDS
-506 DWHAAQEEKVKKY
+506 DWHTAQEEKVKKY

-567 NGKDGY
+567 NGKDGH

>member
-1 MAEIN
+1 MAEIDFD
-6 LADYDLGFDESKD
+6 DYDSGFDESKD
-19 IFKQREEILE
+19 IFKQREGILE
-29 NYTKHFSSMNVF
+29 NYTQNFSSMNVLN
-41 DHFNLLKQLAP
+41 HFNLLEQLAP

-60 KCGDAGKKYIKHIE
+60 KCGDAGQKYIKHIE
-74 GMIQN
+74 GMIQD
-79 YNSGKLK
+79 YNSGKLG
-86 VEDRDLGRFWDVV
+86 VADCDLGRFWDVV
-99 HVAEVSLGD
+99 HAAEVSLGD
-108 SRAFKKCDGNLR
+108 SRAFKKCDSSLR
-120 KRSHNL
+120 KRSHDL
-126 IKNNF
+126 VKNNF
-131 QGLDYNDLEAFSN
+131 KGLDYDDLEAFSN

-155 KGKIRLEDA
+155 KGKIQ
-164 LKPRID
+164 LKDVWESRKK
-170 EEWQNHI
+170 EETINKI
-177 DKQHAI
+177 NELGPILRPLKSAI
-183 GLSSELKYIND
+183 KKI
-194 IMEQMP
+194 EQMP
-200 KDRDYT
+200 GEKT
-206 DLEYVETFQKLY
+206 DADFVKKFQEICKGDEIEASTISAENLEKYVIYLSDFTNDTSFESALRNHQ
-218 REKHGDYVVYVNSYN
+218 
-233 LGVNRNILHGIMN
+233 LGYN
-246 NEKHGNEYLAMI
+246 NE
-258 QEQNPNFNPEETLAM
+258 EQKELLTRIATLG
-273 LNALT
+273 

-404 EENKQ
+404 EEKKQ

-414 EAAARAKEKEDAAKA
+414 EAAARAKKEEDAAKA
-429 AAEEEAKKAAE
+429 EEEAKAAE
-440 AAAEEEAKSAEEAR
+440 
-454 KAAQEAQAE
+454 
-463 EEARKKAEEETKAA
+463 

-506 DWHAAQEEKVKKY
+506 DWHTAQEEKVKKY

-567 NGKDGY
+567 NGKDGH
-573 IPSVEDFKSLIK
+573 IPSVEDFKSLTK

-621 KLKDAEPEMMEKL
+621 NLKDAEPEMMEKL
-634 QKMKQKSFEEKK
+634 QEMKRKSFEEKK
-646 QKWTAA
+646 QKLTAD
-652 RIRELRGLSLA
+652 RVRELRGLSLA
-663 QKAATMNDEDY
+663 KKVATMNDEEY
-674 RKFKESPEYL
+674 GKFKESQEY
-684 KLKEAEEKSGTP
+684 KQLKEAEEKSGTP
-696 QYTDLMDKARLN
+696 QYTDLMDKVRLD

-723 KVDKVHESVAKLD
+723 KVDKVKESVDALD

-747 RGVVES
+747 RGVVKS
-753 FRTAERNGEG
+753 SRTVERNGEG

-773 DNADRNKYNDAM
+773 DNADRNQYNDAM

>member
-1 MAEIN
+1 MDEIDF
-6 LADYDLGFDESKD
+6 DYDFGFDESKD

-74 GMIQN
+74 EMIQD

-86 VEDRDLGRFWDVV
+86 VTDRDLGRFWDVV
-99 HVAEVSLGD
+99 HAAEVSLGD
-108 SRAFKKCDGNLR
+108 SRAFKKCDGSLHDR
-120 KRSHNL
+120 THKL

-144 FPNEEYRPGLF
+144 FPNEEYSQGLF
-155 KGKIRLEDA
+155 KGKIRLKDV

-183 GLSSELKYIND
+183 GLSSDLKYIND

-218 REKHGDYVVYVNSYN
+218 REKLGDYVVYVDSYN
-233 LGVNRNILHGIMN
+233 LGVNRNILQGIMN

-258 QEQNPNFNPEETLAM
+258 QEQNPNFNPKETLAM
-273 LNALT
+273 LNAMT

-404 EENKQ
+404 EEKKQ

-414 EAAARAKEKEDAAKA
+414 EAAARAKKEEDAAKA
-429 AAEEEAKKAAE
+429 AAE
-440 AAAEEEAKSAEEAR
+440 EEAR

-498 DAPHSEDS
+498 DAPHSKDS
-506 DWHAAQEEKVKKY
+506 DWHTAQEEKVKKY

-567 NGKDGY
+567 NGKDGH

-747 RGVVES
+747 RRVVES

>member
-1 MAEIN
+1 MAEIDF
-6 LADYDLGFDESKD
+6 DYDFGFDESKD

-74 GMIQN
+74 GMIQD

-99 HVAEVSLGD
+99 HAAEVSLGD
-108 SRAFKKCDGNLR
+108 SRAFKKCDGSLHDR
-120 KRSHNL
+120 THKL

-144 FPNEEYRPGLF
+144 FPNEEYSQGLF

-183 GLSSELKYIND
+183 GLSSDLKCIND

-218 REKHGDYVVYVNSYN
+218 REKYRDDVVYVNSYN
-233 LGVNRNILHGIMN
+233 LGVNRNILQGIMN

-404 EENKQ
+404 EEKKQ

-414 EAAARAKEKEDAAKA
+414 EAAARAKKEEDAAKA
-429 AAEEEAKKAAE
+429 AAE
-440 AAAEEEAKSAEEAR
+440 EEAR

-498 DAPHSEDS
+498 DAPHSKDS
-506 DWHAAQEEKVKKY
+506 DWHTAQEEKVKKY

-567 NGKDGY
+567 NGKDGH

>member
-1 MAEIN
+1 MAEIDF
-6 LADYDLGFDESKD
+6 DYDFGFDESKD

-29 NYTKHFSSMNVF
+29 NYTKNFSSMNVF

-74 GMIQN
+74 GMIQD

-86 VEDRDLGRFWDVV
+86 VTDRDLGRFWDVV
-99 HVAEVSLGD
+99 HAAEVSLGD
-108 SRAFKKCDGNLR
+108 SRTFKKCDGSLR

-155 KGKIRLEDA
+155 QDKIRLKHV

-183 GLSSELKYIND
+183 GLSSDLKYIND

-218 REKHGDYVVYVNSYN
+218 REKHGDYVVYVDSYN
-233 LGVNRNILHGIMN
+233 LGVNQNILQGIMN

-404 EENKQ
+404 EEKKQ

-414 EAAARAKEKEDAAKA
+414 EAAARAKEEEDAAKA

-440 AAAEEEAKSAEEAR
+440 AAAEEEA
-454 KAAQEAQAE
+454 
-463 EEARKKAEEETKAA
+463 RKKAEEEAKAA
-477 EEDARTKQEEDNPV
+477 EEEDARTKQEEDNPV

-498 DAPHSEDS
+498 DAPHSKDS
-506 DWHAAQEEKVKKY
+506 DWHTAQEEKVKKY

-567 NGKDGY
+567 NGKDGH
-573 IPSVEDFKSLIK
+573 IPSVEDFKSLTK

-621 KLKDAEPEMMEKL
+621 KLKDAEPEMIEKL
-634 QKMKQKSFEEKK
+634 ERMKEKSAEEKAK
-646 QKWTAA
+646 KLTVD
-652 RIRELRGLSLA
+652 RVRELRGLSLA
-663 QKAATMNDEDY
+663 KKAAAMSDEEY
-674 RKFKESPEYL
+674 GRFKESQEYQ

-696 QYTDLMDKARLN
+696 QYTDLMDKARLD
-708 KDSEEYKKLSDEDKA
+708 KDSEEYKKLSEEDKA

-747 RGVVES
+747 RGVVKS
-753 FRTAERNGEG
+753 SRTVERSGEG

>member
-1 MAEIN
+1 MDEIDF
-6 LADYDLGFDESKD
+6 DYDFGFDESKD

-74 GMIQN
+74 EMIQD

-86 VEDRDLGRFWDVV
+86 VTDRDLGRFWDVV
-99 HVAEVSLGD
+99 HAAEVSLGD
-108 SRAFKKCDGNLR
+108 SRAFKKCDGSLHDR
-120 KRSHNL
+120 THKL

-144 FPNEEYRPGLF
+144 FPNEEYSQGLF
-155 KGKIRLEDA
+155 KGKIRLKDV
-164 LKPRID
+164 LKPRIN

-183 GLSSELKYIND
+183 GLSSDLKYIND

-218 REKHGDYVVYVNSYN
+218 REKLGDYVVYVDSYN
-233 LGVNRNILHGIMN
+233 LGVNRNILQGIMN

-258 QEQNPNFNPEETLAM
+258 QEQNPNFNPKETLAM
-273 LNALT
+273 LNAMT

-404 EENKQ
+404 EEKKQ

-414 EAAARAKEKEDAAKA
+414 EAAARAKKEEDAAKA
-429 AAEEEAKKAAE
+429 AAE
-440 AAAEEEAKSAEEAR
+440 EEAR

-498 DAPHSEDS
+498 DAPHSKDS
-506 DWHAAQEEKVKKY
+506 DWHTAQEEKVKKY

-567 NGKDGY
+567 NGKDGH

-747 RGVVES
+747 RRVVES